1 MKLCTK
7 YCFDSAVLKF
17 LLKVTLSPF
26 LIEKNILFYCS
37 VRVINCT
44 NDKLLARGLFFP
56 LFQIQNYLFP
66 VIRLIV
72 LTRKVKKMTY
82 TNYLVL
88 AGRIVTSTTGVHAL
102 WLTFC
107 LKKSLLVYDFN
118 CFFFRTPG
126 ATPAK
131 KSRAKKSYLLYS
143 DEIPREQRDV
153 SFCRPVKLYLRNTFK
168 SPRSYR
174 LYLATQ

>member
-72 LTRKVKKMTY
+72 LTQKVKKMTY

-102 WLTFC
+102 WLTF
-107 LKKSLLVYDFN
+107 LFKEKFVGLWFQLFLL
-118 CFFFRTPG
+118 
-126 ATPAK
+126 
-131 KSRAKKSYLLYS
+131 
-143 DEIPREQRDV
+143 Q
-153 SFCRPVKLYLRNTFK
+153 NTW
-168 SPRSYR
+168 SHAS
-174 LYLATQ
+174 